1 MFDCTP
7 ITSDV
12 NSSQCVVLWLILRVQ
27 KVKTHLEN
35 QNWSTTE
42 NNEMI
47 HNKNK
52 ITQFIR
58 QINRSRKTS

>member
-1 MFDCTP
+1 MFDSTP

-52 ITQFIR
+52 ITQIIR